1 MTFPTHI
8 FFAQFCLAFASI
20 GQGIDFNTTNAL
32 MAGLGSITPDI
43 DNSNSWLGKLL
54 YPISKKIET
63 KFGHRTITH
72 SIWMIITLIT
82 IASIMTLLNKFPQ
95 LTIAFSI
102 GYISH
107 ILIDCT
113 STQGVKILY
122 PLSMKNAVFPFDTQQ
137 PEAYRIKVGSKE
149 DIILGLIFLIL
160 TAPLAYISHKTHTK
174 IIRQIQ
180 KDINSAVRA
189 YNELAKDFICFAKIN
204 GINTTTHE
212 KIKGEF
218 MIISAEKQNM
228 LLVRNPEGLT
238 VTVGKD
244 PFKNDIFTT
253 DILTTPKIKAKT
265 EIKNITI
272 ENQTLTSG
280 LNTPPDLDSLV
291 YLSGEI
297 ELYEPIFI
305 EKPITKHE
313 FIKQTS
319 ENKIKLNFA
328 PLDYIKKTN
337 IANLIIKKA
346 SITAKIFYPEQTPS
360 ALTPPIKTHEE
371 NKFTTQTIEL
381 KPNEKINLLIKT
393 GQAIS
398 TGEIIAYKL
407 SPKAEKISLEIEKL
421 NIKILKLENQLSILK
436 KKLTEDTS
444 SINLQILKLSQELKR
459 TQELIQKGLK
469 PQSAQEQINEE
480 IEKLNTK
487 KKILLLDYQD
497 KESKTQIQIK
507 EIKLQ
512 IKQKEIEL
520 KSEQLKQT
528 ITSSA
533 SGIVADIKQIQSKTK
548 NSIIITI
555 K

>member
-1 MTFPTHI
+1 MTSPTHI

-297 ELYEPIFI
+297 ELYEPISI

-346 SITAKIFYPEQTPS
+346 SITAKIFHMVSASETPVSEIEQSKTTP
-360 ALTPPIKTHEE
+360 TI
-371 NKFTTQTIEL
+371 QTIDF
-381 KPNEKINLLIKT
+381 KPDEKINLLIKT
-393 GQAIS
+393 GQQIQ

-407 SPKAEKISLEIEKL
+407 SPQVERISLEIEKL
-421 NIKILKLENQLSILK
+421 KIKISKLQNKITQLEK
-436 KKLTEDTS
+436 QLTEDTTA
-444 SINLQILKLSQELKR
+444 INIAISNLKLDQKQNQELVK
-459 TQELIQKGLK
+459 KGLK
-469 PQSAQEQINEE
+469 PQRAIDEINTE
-480 IEKLNTK
+480 IMKLEAK
-487 KKILLLDYQD
+487 KRISTLEHENKISNIL
-497 KESKTQIQIK
+497 TQIQETKIT
-507 EIKLQ
+507 